1 MNFDLLKKAI
11 KKIKVKIKKELVV
24 MLFAIAI
31 FLLVLYAVFNGDKPT
46 EQDVPNYAELSKDKS
61 ARYNEY
67 MANANGDIKNL
78 AESDQLKEIKYFKNL
93 IEEKEYKK
101 RNDPF
106 MKPF

>member
-1 MNFDLLKKAI
+1 MDFSLLKKAI

-24 MLFAIAI
+24 MLFAVAI
-31 FLLVLYAVFNGDKPT
+31 FLLVLYMVFGADRPT

-61 ARYNEY
+61 AKYKER
-67 MANANGDIKNL
+67 MTDTSGDIKNL

>member
-1 MNFDLLKKAI
+1 MNFGSLKKAI

-31 FLLVLYAVFNGDKPT
+31 FLLVLHTVFSGNKPT
-46 EQDVPNYAELSKDKS
+46 EQDIPNYAELSKDKS
-61 ARYNEY
+61 AKYKEY
-67 MANANGDIKNL
+67 MASASGDIKNL